1 MKGAR
6 GVMKGAR
13 AVLPFETVKIDG
25 YLYSSLDHIEP
36 SSEHNSRQPIDS
48 VYHPIPFGWEL
59 APFEQNIVKELTK
72 HRWGHRDI
80 MMFRDGKWIDIFC
93 NHEGEDGLVYS
104 GNKCRSKF
112 TGSLIMI
119 RTRCT
124 PSVEESPPTLQPLW
138 KKRRFTDFTI
148 SCAGE
153 EVPCHRAVL
162 AVASPVF
169 EAAISHN
176 MSEAASAKL
185 EIQGASSASVSAML
199 EFVYTGKL
207 PTKFQ
212 DHLELLVLA
221 DRYCLDSLIKE
232 CAQLLIQSIM
242 PETVGPITRILK
254 CRKGSPDLKHL
265 YEQLQEIISK
275 DKTLLDALMALA

>member
-13 AVLPFETVKIDG
+13 AVLPFETVKIDA
-25 YLYSSLDHIEP
+25 YLYSNLDHIEP
-36 SSEHNSRQPIDS
+36 SERDSLKPRAS
-48 VYHPIPFGWEL
+48 VYRPIPFGWEL
-59 APFEQNIVKELTK
+59 APFEQSSVDELTN
-72 HRWGHRDI
+72 HPWGLRAI
-80 MMFRDGKWIDIFC
+80 MVFRNGKWIER
-93 NHEGEDGLVYS
+93 HGYEEGEGGLVYR
-104 GNKCRSKF
+104 GNECRSMN
-112 TGSLIMI
+112 TNSLIMI

-124 PSVEESPPTLQPLW
+124 SCVEESPPTLQPLW
-138 KKRRFTDFTI
+138 KKHRFTDFTI

-162 AVASPVF
+162 AEASPVF

-207 PTKFQ
+207 PTEFQ

-242 PETVGPITRILK
+242 PETVGPIIRILK
-254 CRKGSPDLKHL
+254 SRKGSPDLKHL

-275 DKTLLDALMALA
+275 DKTLLDALMDLA